1 MGNKSEENAIRA
13 NYTNQ
18 FISQMRQ
25 ESDRG
30 SVIVAVSIL
39 DDILNQLLKAK
50 LAPSLD
56 NRDELFDTATAPF
69 STFSAKIELAY
80 RLGLIRAEVKASFH
94 QLRKIRNNFAHALDP
109 KGFDSDS
116 TKSRVSELLKLNKGI
131 IDSIKSVLIDSEKIE
146 ISEDSNIREELG
158 DRFILEL
165 VFSSSAAFLLSNIK
179 CIDSIE
185 ALV

>member
-1 MGNKSEENAIRA
+1 
-13 NYTNQ
+13 
-18 FISQMRQ
+18 MRK

-30 SVIVAVSIL
+30 SIIVAVSLL

-56 NRDELFDTATAPF
+56 NRDEHFDTATAPF
-69 STFSAKIELAY
+69 STFSAKIDLAY
-80 RLGLIRAEVKASFH
+80 RLGLLRAEVRASFH

-131 IDSIKSVLIDSEKIE
+131 IDSMRSMLINSGKMN
-146 ISEDSNIREELG
+146 ISEDYNIRDKLD
-158 DRFILEL
+158 DRLILEL
-165 VFSSSAAFLLSNIK
+165 VFSGSAAFMLAEINN
-179 CIDSIE
+179 IDSIE